1 MSMPMHVEFEGKQA
15 ARAEQVSDEI
25 QANIQ
30 AHVYNLE
37 SLALLQLK
45 VFMAVVQHRLNSML
59 TSSLQIWMATKC
71 ASR

>member
-1 MSMPMHVEFEGKQA
+1 MPMHVGFEGRQA

-25 QANIQ
+25 QANIH

-37 SLALLQLK
+37 SLALLQLI
-45 VFMAVVQHRLNSML
+45 VFMVVVQHGLNSML
-59 TSSLQIWMATKC
+59 TSSLQILMARKC